1 MRSIAYERRHP
12 GASEVCSPIL
22 AYSIGNRGKMGSKTK
37 KLGIEKI
44 FFFKL
49 FFSAPYSSPK
59 GHPGDMRLN
68 ASVRDYKNLDL
79 EGSFDLLALPQP
91 ELYAIYQRRDR
102 TLCGEHPSPTPY

>member
-1 MRSIAYERRHP
+1 MRPIAYERRHP
-12 GASEVCSPIL
+12 GASEVRSPIL

-37 KLGIEKI
+37 KQGIEI
-44 FFFKL
+44 FFQT

-91 ELYAIYQRRDR
+91 EL
-102 TLCGEHPSPTPY
+102 

>member
-1 MRSIAYERRHP
+1 
-12 GASEVCSPIL
+12 
-22 AYSIGNRGKMGSKTK
+22 MGSKTK
-37 KLGIEKI
+37 KLGIEKKK
-44 FFFKL
+44 FQT

-91 ELYAIYQRRDR
+91 EL
-102 TLCGEHPSPTPY
+102 

>member
-1 MRSIAYERRHP
+1 MKEDIQALRKCDHQFSLTPSEIGLKWGQRRKNW
-12 GASEVCSPIL
+12 V
-22 AYSIGNRGKMGSKTK
+22 SK
-37 KLGIEKI
+37 KI
-44 FFFKL
+44 FFKL

-91 ELYAIYQRRDR
+91 EL
-102 TLCGEHPSPTPY
+102 